1 MRKLLVAAA
10 LSAGLLLPGVAQ
22 ADTLFEGCNDL
33 INYVAGSPS
42 DPNFPFNLF
51 GLSPSE
57 FAKVRNHIRQEVCHG
72 QELYGEEPD

>member
-22 ADTLFEGCNDL
+22 ADTLFEGCNDVF
-33 INYVAGSPS
+33 NYILPSPGDVNEYFGPGSAS
-42 DPNFPFNLF
+42 
-51 GLSPSE
+51 GW
-57 FAKVRNHIRQEVCHG
+57 AKIRNHIRQEVCHG